1 MQQNH
6 RPVWLSLLVALV
18 LSLGLSALNP
28 ALSAEPQVIAILDME
43 RILRESKA
51 AKTLRTE
58 VDKRRT
64 TFQAELQNQEN
75 ALRAADQELARQR
88 AVLSA
93 EAFAAKRKELQDQA
107 AGLQQDFLKRQ
118 NEMEQLFGRGIG
130 QVRDALAEVAREIA
144 SEQSIDLILL
154 KATIVLATRD
164 LDITD
169 EALKRL
175 DEKLPSISV
184 SGGQN

>member
-18 LSLGLSALNP
+18 LYLGLSGLQS

-64 TFQAELQNQEN
+64 TFQAELQDQEN
-75 ALRAADQELARQR
+75 ALRAADQEL
-88 AVLSA
+88 S
-93 EAFAAKRKELQDQA
+93 EL
-107 AGLQQDFLKRQ
+107 
-118 NEMEQLFGRGIG
+118 
-130 QVRDALAEVAREIA
+130 
-144 SEQSIDLILL
+144 
-154 KATIVLATRD
+154 
-164 LDITD
+164 
-169 EALKRL
+169 
-175 DEKLPSISV
+175 
-184 SGGQN
+184 